1 MKSTY
6 TTQDAQRSIKAD
18 KIKQVKKSPFSLHST
33 DSNEE
38 DNNVL

>member
-6 TTQDAQRSIKAD
+6 TTQDKQWIIKVD
-18 KIKQVKKSPFSLHST
+18 KIKRVKKSPFSLHYT
-33 DSNEE
+33 NSNEE

>member
-1 MKSTY
+1 MKSVF
-6 TTQDAQRSIKAD
+6 TTQDTSWSIKVD
-18 KIKQVKKSPFSLHST
+18 KTKRVKKSPFSLHCT